1 MRGFVVAALAL
12 AVVMPSQGGQPLI
25 KVDVSLGDVSI
36 NKVPQLVAAELGR
49 RGEHDL
55 ELSARRLAWSADDP
69 AYEDTSALARDVRL
83 AAESNGSGH

>member
-1 MRGFVVAALAL
+1 MLAPLEQALVLLESQADPMTDPGPKRQAL
-12 AVVMPSQGGQPLI
+12 E
-25 KVDVSLGDVSI
+25 
-36 NKVPQLVAAELGR
+36 LVAAELGR

-83 AAESNGSGH
+83 AAESNGSAH